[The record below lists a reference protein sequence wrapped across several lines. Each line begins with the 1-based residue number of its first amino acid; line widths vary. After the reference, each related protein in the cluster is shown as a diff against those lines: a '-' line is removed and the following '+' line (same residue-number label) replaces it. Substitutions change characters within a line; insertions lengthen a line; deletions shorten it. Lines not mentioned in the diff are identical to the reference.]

1 MNDTWSDRLIEETR
15 DVLESGL
22 GYFVP
27 RDDFVHMKNIN
38 GNWGKKGGNFGK
50 IGVQNWLDRKLII
63 QDKKT
68 DAEYYYATIDELITA
83 GWAVD

>member
-1 MNDTWSDRLIEETR
+1 MNNTWSDRLIEETR
-15 DVLESGL
+15 NVLDL
-22 GYFVP
+22 GFVP

-38 GNWGKKGGNFGK
+38 GNFGK
-50 IGVQNWLDRKLII
+50 IYFQDWLDRKLII

-68 DAEYYYATIDELITA
+68 DAKYFYATVDELIAA

>member
-1 MNDTWSDRLIEETR
+1 MNNTWSDRLIEETR
-15 DVLESGL
+15 DVLDL
-22 GYFVP
+22 GFVP

-50 IGVQNWLDRKLII
+50 IGLQNWLDRKLII
-63 QDKKT
+63 QDKET
-68 DAEYYYATIDELITA
+68 DAEYFYATVDELIAA